1 MNVLPAREIKRRG
14 VKAIESALKNGPVHI
29 IKNNTPACVVL
40 SEAHYA
46 QLTRT
51 RHTVQPKTNT
61 LLQWVVSR
69 KASGDKSRRE
79 LDTLLDAERDGWDE
93 R

>member
-1 MNVLPAREIKRRG
+1 MNTLPAREIKRRG
-14 VKAIESALKNGPVHI
+14 VKAIELALKNGPVHI

-46 QLTRT
+46 QLTKT
-51 RHTVQPKTNT
+51 RHAVKPKTNS
-61 LLQWVVSR
+61 LLQWVVSK
-69 KASGDKSRRE
+69 KASGHKSRRE
-79 LDTLLDAERDGWDE
+79 LDTLLDSERDGWDE